1 MPKSRGPQII
11 HIQPEAPAKPAVGQ
25 PCNGCGLCCLAEPC
39 PVGVV
44 LSRRRHGACVALQWL
59 PMERRYSCG
68 VMRWQGQSAM
78 TRLLE
83 RPLRA
88 WMARMIAA
96 GQGCDAT
103 LEVDAPNADAD
114 R

>member
-11 HIQPEAPAKPAVGQ
+11 HIQPEAPAKPALGE

-39 PVGVV
+39 PVGVI
-44 LSRRRHGACVALQWL
+44 LSRRRHGACVALRWL
-59 PMERRYSCG
+59 PLQGRYSCG
-68 VMRWQGQSAM
+68 VMSWQGQSAA
-78 TRLLE
+78 TRILE

-96 GQGCDAT
+96 GQGCDAE
-103 LEVDAPNADAD
+103 LEAHAPESGSEP
-114 R
+114 